1 MTAPQY
7 SVIYRGKILPGFDFT
22 TAKSKL
28 ITTFALSEEK
38 AEKILKGSRVVLK
51 KGVDETT
58 ARNVGTALRRAGLD
72 IGIAKSGP
80 VALPERP
87 GPVQNSERREPILP
101 IRGEIPPPND
111 QPAETADT
119 IPAAPLPVKATSKIP
134 FEFRGSGSA
143 YFKIWI
149 VNIILSILTLGIYSA
164 WAKVRRKQYFYGST
178 RLKGA
183 SFEYLAKPLKI
194 LKGRVIIV
202 IMVLTSSTVSHL
214 IPMAGPVFSLVFVF
228 VLPWIV
234 VRSLSF
240 NARNSSFRNIRFGF
254 SGGVKDAA
262 MAFVVWPALSFL
274 TLGLLFPAAYYRQKK
289 FIVENSSYGS
299 TRFSFSATS
308 KDYYGLHLRAL
319 LPILL
324 GIVAIAGSAFVFVPI
339 ALLLGLVLYL
349 YLFSYFSVK
358 TTNLLFNSICLTGH
372 RFSANLKVRD
382 LIVIVATN
390 SVATALTLGLFY
402 PWAKVRAYR
411 YKLRNLTLIAAGE
424 LENFIAGEEKQVS
437 AFADEFSDFFD
448 LDFGI

>member
-1 MTAPQY
+1 MTAPRY
-7 SVIYRGKILPGFDFT
+7 NVIYRGKILPGFDVA

-28 ITTFALSEEK
+28 ITTFALSGEK
-38 AEKILKGSRVVLK
+38 AEKILKSGRMVLK
-51 KGVDETT
+51 KDTDEAT
-58 ARNVGTALRRAGLD
+58 ARKIGTALKRAGLD
-72 IGIAKSGP
+72 IVLSKSGP
-80 VALPERP
+80 AILPEKTD
-87 GPVQNSERREPILP
+87 PVQASDRRELNLP
-101 IRGEIPPPND
+101 KSGRIPPASG
-111 QPAETADT
+111 QPAETAEPV
-119 IPAAPLPVKATSKIP
+119 PAAPLPVKATSKIP

-178 RLKGA
+178 RLEGA

-202 IMVLTSSTVSHL
+202 IMVLITSTVSQL
-214 IPMAGPVFSLVFVF
+214 IPIAGPVFSLVFVF

-254 SGGVKDAA
+254 SGSVKDAA
-262 MAFVVWPALSFL
+262 LVFILWPALSFL

-308 KDYYGLHLRAL
+308 KDYYGLYLKAL

-324 GIVAIAGSAFVFVPI
+324 GIVAIVGSAFVFVPI
-339 ALLLGLVLYL
+339 VPLLGLVLYL
-349 YLFSYFSVK
+349 YLFSYFSVQ
-358 TTNLLFNSICLTGH
+358 TTNLLFNSGRLAGH
-372 RFSANLKVRD
+372 RFSANLKVRG
-382 LIVIVATN
+382 LIVIVAAN

-411 YKLRNLTLIAAGE
+411 YKLENMTLVAAGE
-424 LENFIAGEEKQVS
+424 LESFIAGEEKQVS
-437 AFADEFSDFFD
+437 AFAGEVSDFFD
-448 LDFGI
+448 MDFGL

>member
-1 MTAPQY
+1 MTEPRY
-7 SVIYRGKILPGFDFT
+7 NVICRGKILPGFDVA
-22 TAKSKL
+22 TAKLKL

-38 AEKILKGSRVVLK
+38 AEKILKSGRVVLK
-51 KGVDETT
+51 KGADEAT
-58 ARNVGTALRRAGLD
+58 ARKIGTALKRAGLD
-72 IGIAKSGP
+72 IVLAKSEP
-80 VALPERP
+80 ATLPEKP
-87 GPVQNSERREPILP
+87 GPVHDSERREPILP
-101 IRGEIPPPND
+101 KPGEIPPANGR
-111 QPAETADT
+111 PAETAEPV
-119 IPAAPLPVKATSKIP
+119 PAAPLPVAATREIP
-134 FEFRGSGSA
+134 LEFRGSGSA

-202 IMVLTSSTVSHL
+202 IMVLIYSTVSQL
-214 IPMAGPVFSLVFVF
+214 IPIAGPVFSLSFVF

-234 VRSLSF
+234 VQSLSF

-262 MAFVVWPALSFL
+262 MVFIVWPTLSLL
-274 TLGLLFPAAYYRQKK
+274 TLGLLFPAAYYRQRK

-308 KDYYGLHLRAL
+308 KDYYGLYLKAL

-339 ALLLGLVLYL
+339 APLLGLVLYL

-358 TTNLLFNSICLTGH
+358 TTNLLLNSSRLASH

-411 YKLRNLTLIAAGE
+411 YKLEHLTLVAAGE
-424 LENFIAGEEKQVS
+424 IESFIAGAEKQVS

-448 LDFGI
+448 MDFGI

>member
-1 MTAPQY
+1 MTAPRY

-28 ITTFALSEEK
+28 IMTFALSEKK
-38 AEKILKGSRVVLK
+38 AEKILKSSRVVLK
-51 KGVDETT
+51 KGTDEAT
-58 ARNVGTALRRAGLD
+58 ARKIGTALKRAGLD
-72 IGIAKSGP
+72 IVLAKSEP
-80 VALPERP
+80 APLTEKP
-87 GPVQNSERREPILP
+87 GAVQDSKRREPALP
-101 IRGEIPPPND
+101 KPQKLSSANA
-111 QPAETADT
+111 QPAEAEKPT
-119 IPAAPLPVKATSKIP
+119 PAAALPVEATLKIP
-134 FEFRGSGSA
+134 FEFRGTGTA

-164 WAKVRRKQYFYGST
+164 WAKVRRKQYFYGSM

-202 IMVLTSSTVSHL
+202 IMVLISSTVSQL
-214 IPMAGPVFSLVFVF
+214 IPIAGPVFTLAFVF

-254 SGGVKDAA
+254 SGSFKDAA
-262 MAFVVWPALSFL
+262 MAYIVWPPLAFL

-289 FIVENSSYGS
+289 FIVENSSYGT

-308 KDYYGLHLRAL
+308 KDYYGVYLKVL

-324 GIVAIAGSAFVFVPI
+324 GIVAIAASVFVYWPI
-339 ALLLGLVLYL
+339 APLPGLVLYL
-349 YLFSYFSVK
+349 YLFAFFSVK
-358 TTNLLFNSICLTGH
+358 TTNLLFNSSRLAGH
-372 RFSANLKVRD
+372 RFSANLKVWD

-390 SVATALTLGLFY
+390 SVAIALTLGLFY
-402 PWAKVRAYR
+402 PWAKVRGFR
-411 YKLRNLTLIAAGE
+411 YKMENLTLIAAGE
-424 LENFIAGEEKQVS
+424 LESFLAGEEKQVS

>member
-1 MTAPQY
+1 MTEPGY
-7 SVIYRGKILPGFDFT
+7 SVIYRGKILPGFDVT

-38 AEKILKGSRVVLK
+38 AEKILKSGRMVLK
-51 KGVDETT
+51 KGIDEAT
-58 ARNVGTALRRAGLD
+58 ARKIGAALKRAGLD
-72 IGIAKSGP
+72 IALAKSESATLP
-80 VALPERP
+80 VKP
-87 GPVQNSERREPILP
+87 GPLQNPERREPI
-101 IRGEIPPPND
+101 PPKPEEMSS
-111 QPAETADT
+111 AKARSTETADT
-119 IPAAPLPVKATSKIP
+119 IPAAPLPVSATLETP
-134 FEFRGSGSA
+134 FAFRGSGSA

-183 SFEYLAKPLKI
+183 SFEYLARPLKI
-194 LKGRVIIV
+194 LKGRIIIV
-202 IMVLTSSTVSHL
+202 MMVLISSTVSHL
-214 IPMAGPVFSLVFVF
+214 FPIAGPVFSLAFVF

-240 NARNSSFRNIRFGF
+240 NARNSTFRNIRFGF
-254 SGGVKDAA
+254 SGSLTDAA
-262 MAFVVWPALSFL
+262 MVFIVWPALSAL

-289 FIVENSSYGS
+289 FIVENSSYGT
-299 TRFSFSATS
+299 TRFSFHATS
-308 KDYYGLHLRAL
+308 GDYYGLYLKTL

-324 GIVAIAGSAFVFVPI
+324 GIIAIAGSLFVFVPV
-339 ALLLGLVLYL
+339 APLLGLVLYL
-349 YLFSYFSVK
+349 YLFAYFSVK
-358 TTNLLFNSICLTGH
+358 TTNLLLNSLRLAGH

-382 LIVIVATN
+382 LIVIIATN
-390 SVATALTLGLFY
+390 SLATALMLGLFY

-411 YKLRNLTLIAAGE
+411 YKLAHLTLVAAGE
-424 LENFIAGEEKQVS
+424 IESFIAGEEKQVS